1 MRSSLLA
8 ACLLALNACGTAQSS
23 QEVRVAAASNLG
35 RTLKALDP
43 AFEAKSHVHVI
54 PSLGATAQ
62 LATQIENGGPFD
74 VFLSADVAHVDSLI
88 KSNAL
93 DPQSRAIYAR
103 GRLVVWTAARTSPKD
118 LQELS
123 GARVIAIAKPEL
135 APYGEAA
142 VESLQKLGLWDR
154 LQPRV
159 VYASSVSTAKGYA
172 DTGNAEAAFTAL
184 SLVVGEPGHYFLIDD
199 SQHKPIDQALGIL
212 RRAPQPALARQF
224 VDFLLSPEGKAILT
238 QSGYGTP

>member
-1 MRSSLLA
+1 MRFPLLA
-8 ACLLALNACGTAQSS
+8 FCLLALNACGTVQSPK
-23 QEVRVAAASNLG
+23 EVHVAAASNLG
-35 RTLKALDP
+35 KTLNTLDA
-43 AFEAKSHVHVI
+43 AFEAKTHVHVV

-62 LATQIENGGPFD
+62 LTTQIENGGPFD
-74 VFLSADVAHVDSLI
+74 VFLSADTGHVDSLI

-93 DPQSRAIYAR
+93 DPQSRAVYAR
-103 GRLVVWTAARTSPKD
+103 GRLVVWTAARSSPKD
-118 LQELS
+118 LQELTA
-123 GARVIAIAKPEL
+123 ARVIAIAKPEL

-159 VYASSVSTAKGYA
+159 VYAGSVSTAKEYA

-184 SLVVGEPGHYFLIDD
+184 SLVVGEPGHYFMIDD
-199 SQHKPIDQALGIL
+199 SQHAPIDQALGIL

-224 VDFLLSPEGKAILT
+224 VDFVLSPEGKAILT
-238 QSGYGTP
+238 QAGYGTL